1 MIIFFTALTIIVA
14 ALLILIIMVQ
24 NPKGGGL
31 SSTFGGNMNIGGVQ
45 STNTF
50 LDKSTWTLAAVMV
63 GLVLISNLVNPN
75 RTSNGIRD
83 NVENILDG
91 AEKPAEKPVAKPSLN
106 GTEAPAQNAPAQQAP
121 AK

>member
-1 MIIFFTALTIIVA
+1 MIIFFSVLTIIVA
-14 ALLILIIMVQ
+14 ALLVLIIMVQ

-75 RTSNGIRD
+75 RSTVGEKD
-83 NVENILDG
+83 NVENILEG
-91 AEKPAEKPVAKPSLN
+91 AEKPVQK
-106 GTEAPAQNAPAQQAP
+106 PAQKPDLKGTPDPLQKAPTETP